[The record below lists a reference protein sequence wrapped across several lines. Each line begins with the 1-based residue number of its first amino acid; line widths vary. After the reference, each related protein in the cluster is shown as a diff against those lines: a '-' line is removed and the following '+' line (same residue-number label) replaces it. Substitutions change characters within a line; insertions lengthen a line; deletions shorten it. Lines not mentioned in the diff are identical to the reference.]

1 MRLQIESVHIREIHS
16 GVKTH
21 AADHVLHI
29 GLKELEK
36 LLLQDGRIRA
46 VTLNLVRPADPVR
59 MVNVVDIIQPRCKLD
74 PEGQDFPGWL
84 GKLKLAG
91 QGRTRSLTGIGV
103 VLSNQYSK
111 RPYASMFDMFGVGGK
126 ISQYGSLRHIH
137 IDPAPAEGVEEREF
151 ESAVKLAGLKTAV
164 YLARNAEGH
173 PVDQTE
179 VYDLDLPSVAQRGKS
194 DLPRVAYY
202 YQLHTPQH
210 DYKGKPDPILY
221 GSQVNDMFPTIMH
234 PNEILDG
241 ALINPHTMRCQ
252 DTYSIQNHAVIKD
265 LYKRH
270 GKDLIFAG
278 VVVGVASLD
287 PTQRQRMVTMASNL
301 VANILGAD
309 GVVMTKAYGGMPHVD
324 LAETAEG
331 CEKLGVKT
339 TLFVMLWHTVGSIS
353 DQIYFNPES
362 LNAIINVGQI
372 CERYHL
378 PRAEKILGGTPET
391 RLPNP
396 DFVQKAGDPLVDME
410 CFLVAGVVD
419 MLGGSRTIGV
429 EY

>member
-1 MRLQIESVHIREIHS
+1 
-16 GVKTH
+16 
-21 AADHVLHI
+21 
-29 GLKELEK
+29 
-36 LLLQDGRIRA
+36 
-46 VTLNLVRPADPVR
+46 
-59 MVNVVDIIQPRCKLD
+59 VVDILQPRCKLD
-74 PEGQDFPGWL
+74 PDGQDFPGWL
-84 GKLKLAG
+84 GKVKLAG

-103 VLSNQYSK
+103 VLSNQFSK

-126 ISQYGSLRHIH
+126 VSSYGSMRHLH
-137 IDPAPAEGVEEREF
+137 LDPVPAEGTEERDF
-151 ESAVKLAGLKTAV
+151 ESAVKLAGMKTAV
-164 YLARNAEGH
+164 YLARRAEGH
-173 PVDQTE
+173 PVDQTD
-179 VYDLDLPSVAQRGKS
+179 VYDLDIPSLVPRGKS
-194 DLPRVAYY
+194 TLPRVAYY

-210 DYKGKPDPILY
+210 DYQGRPDPILY
-221 GSQVNDMFPTIMH
+221 GSEVNNLFPTIMH

-241 ALINPHTMRCQ
+241 ALVNPHTMRCQ
-252 DTYSIQNHAVIKD
+252 DTYSIQNHAVIKE
-265 LYKRH
+265 LYKHH
-270 GKDLIFAG
+270 GKDLNFAG
-278 VVVGVASLD
+278 VVVGVASLE
-287 PTQRQRMVTMASNL
+287 PAQRQRMVVMASNL
-301 VANILGAD
+301 MANVLGAD

-324 LAETAEG
+324 LAETAEA
-331 CEKLGVKT
+331 CERLDVKT

-378 PRAEKILGGTPET
+378 PRAETILGGTPET

-410 CFLVAGVVD
+410 CFLVAGVVE